1 MNSFRAILTI
11 AVASFVLDASA
22 ALAAGSSIPSAEVVS
37 LLRSANIVK
46 VDYPIRAVMSGQTAT
61 ILTRRPNKSPESD
74 TKIDAMLISKTLFD
88 SYGAQLNNVQVL
100 FSTEEAPDAYSK
112 INVTHQQVKDF
123 GSGKVTEA
131 QMLASLQVAHEDDRT
146 LVPEPQTELA
156 PGPYLEQRMALQDQI
171 QDLKQGG
178 TGTKPFEDMFNQ
190 VEESIKAGNSQQA
203 HEQLTSLAEKLK
215 EQVELRKA
223 ANMPI
228 LNTGYAPGLRTGA
241 VNGTRGP
248 VDNGSPNDNWRNLLR
263 KRNMQWGD
271 TGKTSARYSR

>member
-1 MNSFRAILTI
+1 MNPFRRILTI
-11 AVASFVLDASA
+11 AVSSLVLDASA
-22 ALAAGSSIPSAEVVS
+22 VFAAGSSLSSAEVISV
-37 LLRSANIVK
+37 LRSANIIK

-61 ILTRRPNKSPESD
+61 ILTRRPNKSSESD

-88 SYGAQLNNVQVL
+88 SYGSQLSNVQVL
-100 FSTEEAPDAYSK
+100 FSTEQEPDSYSK
-112 INVTHQQVKDF
+112 VNVTQQQVRDF
-123 GSGKVTEA
+123 GSGKVSEA
-131 QMLASLQVAHEDDRT
+131 QMLAALQVAHEDDRT

-171 QDLKQGG
+171 QELKHGG

-223 ANMPI
+223 ANVPI
-228 LNTGYAPGLRTGA
+228 LNTPYAPGLRTGNA
-241 VNGTRGP
+241 HPSSNGTP
-248 VDNGSPNDNWRNLLR
+248 STNDYWRNLL
-263 KRNMQWGD
+263 KRRNTQWGA
-271 TGKTSARYSR
+271 TENPPSRKKQQ